1 MNIHV
6 QAVCMYFVLDIYLG
20 VLLGHITPCL
30 NFEEL
35 VNGFSKWLHHFT
47 FPPAVHQGSTFS
59 VSSVFDSSTLMDVR
73 WYHGTFDLRLI
84 NSATEQ

>member
-1 MNIHV
+1 MSRYVPETKTIQKPFSEHSKAMNIHV

-47 FPPAVHQGSTFS
+47 FPPAAH
-59 VSSVFDSSTLMDVR
+59 L
-73 WYHGTFDLRLI
+73 
-84 NSATEQ
+84 